1 MQDNMRE
8 STLDS
13 TEIGDIIEIDDE
25 LYVVT
30 CVAPFQL
37 AAIEHFNKEDLLNG
51 KIN

>member
-13 TEIGDIIEIDDE
+13 TEVGDVIELDDE

-30 CVAPFQL
+30 CVAPFQM
-37 AAIEHFNKEDLLNG
+37 AAIEFFNKNDLLNG
-51 KIN
+51 NIE